1 MSAQTCL
8 IASVAKNSGL
18 QMSSEDVKAIAEV
31 VTAVGS
37 PVDSMADA
45 KIVSVIMENV
55 IPSGD
60 KVKSGMFGSK
70 DKEMRGS
77 PDVMVSKTEVM
88 EEVMHAIEEK
98 LVKDAASQEAVEQ
111 VASEIATKVN
121 R

>member
-1 MSAQTCL
+1 M
-8 IASVAKNSGL
+8 AKNSGL

-60 KVKSGMFGSK
+60 KVKSDMFGSK
-70 DKEMRGS
+70 DKEM
-77 PDVMVSKTEVM
+77 PDVMVSKAEVM

>member
-1 MSAQTCL
+1 M
-8 IASVAKNSGL
+8 AKNSGL

-60 KVKSGMFGSK
+60 KVKSDMFGSR

-77 PDVMVSKTEVM
+77 SDVVVSKTEVM
-88 EEVMHAIEEK
+88 EEVMHAIEESIRVFLHEACK
-98 LVKDAASQEAVEQ
+98 LGEHVGSACVSVSPCVGAH
-111 VASEIATKVN
+111 
-121 R
+121 

>member
-1 MSAQTCL
+1 M
-8 IASVAKNSGL
+8 AKNSGL

-60 KVKSGMFGSK
+60 KVKSDMFGSR
-70 DKEMRGS
+70 DKEM
-77 PDVMVSKTEVM
+77 PDVTVSKTEVM